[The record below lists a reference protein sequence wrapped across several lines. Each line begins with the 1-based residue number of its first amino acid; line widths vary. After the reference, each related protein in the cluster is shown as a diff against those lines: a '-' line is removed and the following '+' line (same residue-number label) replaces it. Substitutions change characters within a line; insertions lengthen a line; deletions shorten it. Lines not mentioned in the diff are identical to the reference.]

1 MAIPML
7 GSLSSA
13 LNPLP
18 SFNPYPGLSP
28 NPGQASDFSGSGSSF
43 LAERLQQMQQLQWL
57 EPLLELLG
65 SMLNS
70 PANGSQPAPYQP
82 NPFTQAPVGFTP
94 APAGPVAAPTP
105 PAPPAAAA
113 PITGN
118 PSTGGQTPQAGHI
131 GPGNR
136 VLVIGDSHTAGL
148 YGDELDRQL
157 RARGAQVHTVGSS
170 GASASNFINGRGTT
184 VGYADH
190 GMDGRTQKTASHATP
205 KLEDLINQDKPD
217 VIVVNLGA
225 NFRGASPAGIESQV
239 KSLGEVAKRHGI
251 PIKWVGPPK
260 PAPARL
266 DMEAVQRFD
275 QQLAAAVAPYGE
287 YISSV
292 PYTPEYSGG
301 DGLHYSGARGK
312 QLAQNWAQG
321 IASNL

>member
-7 GSLSSA
+7 GSFSG

-28 NPGQASDFSGSGSSF
+28 NPAQNSSPEASPFG
-43 LAERLQQMQQLQWL
+43 ERLQMLRQLEWL
-57 EPLLELLG
+57 EPLLE
-65 SMLNS
+65 MLSAMLSS
-70 PANGSQPAPYQP
+70 PAGGFTTSPTPLPTASAAGVPAP
-82 NPFTQAPVGFTP
+82 QAT
-94 APAGPVAAPTP
+94 APL
-105 PAPPAAAA
+105 PAAAPA
-113 PITGN
+113 QTGN
-118 PSTGGQTPQAGHI
+118 PSSGGHI
-131 GPGNR
+131 GAGNR

-170 GASASNFINGRGTT
+170 GASASNFINGRGTK

-190 GMDGRTQKTASHATP
+190 RVDGKTERVASHATP

-225 NFRGASPAGIESQV
+225 NFRGATPAQLESQV
-239 KSLGEVAKRHGI
+239 KSLGEVAKRHNI

-260 PAPARL
+260 PAKGDAG
-266 DMEAVQRFD
+266 AVQRFD
-275 QQLAAAVAPYGE
+275 QQMAAAVAPYGE

-292 PYTPEYSGG
+292 PYTPEYAGA
-301 DGLHYSGARGK
+301 DGLHYSGTRGK
-312 QLAQNWAQG
+312 QLAQQWAQG

>member
-1 MAIPML
+1 MAIPMF
-7 GSLSSA
+7 GSVGSF
-13 LNPLP
+13 NPLP
-18 SFNPYPGLSP
+18 AFNSYPGLTP
-28 NPGQASDFSGSGSSF
+28 KPGQAQEESSF
-43 LAERLQQMQQLQWL
+43 SPFAERVQMMRQLEWL
-57 EPLLELLG
+57 EPLLDLLAG
-65 SMLNS
+65 MLNS
-70 PANGSQPAPYQP
+70 PAQNNGAPP
-82 NPFTQAPVGFTP
+82 MPLSP
-94 APAGPVAAPTP
+94 APAGPLTAPQ
-105 PAPPAAAA
+105 PAPPEPA
-113 PITGN
+113 PAPAPMSAPTTPGGGN
-118 PSTGGQTPQAGHI
+118 NPQPQAGHI

-205 KLEDLINQDKPD
+205 KLEELINQDKPD

-225 NFRGASPAGIESQV
+225 NFRGAGAAGIQSQV
-239 KSLGEVAKRHGI
+239 RSLGEVAKRHNI

-266 DMEAVQRFD
+266 NMEAVQRFD
-275 QQLAAAVAPYGE
+275 QQMAAAVAPYGE

-301 DGLHYSGARGK
+301 DGLHYSGTRGK
-312 QLAQNWAQG
+312 QLAQQWAQG

>member
-7 GSLSSA
+7 GSASSLS
-13 LNPLP
+13 PLP
-18 SFNPYPGLSP
+18 NFNPYPGLTP
-28 NPGQASDFSGSGSSF
+28 NPAGETSAAGSLF
-43 LAERLQQMQQLQWL
+43 FERLQMMQQLQWL

-65 SMLNS
+65 SMLNNPTPS
-70 PANGSQPAPYQP
+70 VYQP
-82 NPFTQAPVGFTP
+82 TPFSPPPMAPSP
-94 APAGPVAAPTP
+94 APASPAPTA
-105 PAPPAAAA
+105 PA
-113 PITGN
+113 
-118 PSTGGQTPQAGHI
+118 SAGHPSGGGSGTRAGRV

-170 GASASNFINGRGTT
+170 GASASNFITGRGTT

-205 KLEDLINQDKPD
+205 RLEELINQDKPD

-239 KSLGEVAKRHGI
+239 RSLGEVARRHGI
-251 PIKWVGPPK
+251 PIKWVGPPR
-260 PAPARL
+260 PAHPN
-266 DMEAVQRFD
+266 MESVQRFD

-292 PYTPEYSGG
+292 PYTPEYSGA

-312 QLAQNWAQG
+312 QLAQQWAQG

>member
-1 MAIPML
+1 MAISM
-7 GSLSSA
+7 LSSGS

-18 SFNPYPGLSP
+18 AWNPYPGLSP
-28 NPGQASDFSGSGSSF
+28 NPGLGDQSGFSPF
-43 LAERLQQMQQLQWL
+43 AERIQLMQQLQWL
-57 EPLLELLG
+57 EPLEVLG

-70 PANGSQPAPYQP
+70 PA
-82 NPFTQAPVGFTP
+82 QA
-94 APAGPVAAPTP
+94 AP
-105 PAPPAAAA
+105 PAPLGLSPAAPQAA
-113 PITGN
+113 PV
-118 PSTGGQTPQAGHI
+118 STTPQSQGEAPRPGQI

-157 RARGAQVHTVGSS
+157 RSRGAQVHTVGSS
-170 GASASNFINGRGTT
+170 GASASNFISGRGTT

-205 KLEDLINQDKPD
+205 KLEELISQDKPD

-225 NFRGASPAGIESQV
+225 NFRGAGEAGIQSQV
-239 KSLGEVAKRHGI
+239 RSLGEVAKRHNI

-260 PAPARL
+260 PARPN
-266 DMEAVQRFD
+266 MEAVQRFD
-275 QQLAAAVAPYGE
+275 QQMAAAVAPYGE

-301 DGLHYSGARGK
+301 DGLHYSGTRGK
-312 QLAQNWAQG
+312 QLAQQWAQG

>member
-1 MAIPML
+1 MAIPLL
-7 GSLSSA
+7 GSVA
-13 LNPLP
+13 GLNPLP
-18 SFNPYPGLSP
+18 TFNPYPGLSP
-28 NPGQASDFSGSGSSF
+28 LPGQAPEGTMGGSLF
-43 LAERLQQMQQLQWL
+43 AERLQMMQQLQWL

-70 PANGSQPAPYQP
+70 PSVQPYQP
-82 NPFTQAPVGFTP
+82 TPFTQAPAFAP
-94 APAGPVAAPTP
+94 APAAGVSGPVA
-105 PAPPAAAA
+105 PAPAAAPAAAA
-113 PITGN
+113 PVQAGH
-118 PSTGGQTPQAGHI
+118 PAAGGQTPRPGQI

-190 GMDGRTQKTASHATP
+190 GMDGHTQKTASHATP
-205 KLEDLINQDKPD
+205 RLEDLINQDKPD

-225 NFRGASPAGIESQV
+225 NFRGASQAGIEGQV
-239 KSLGEVAKRHGI
+239 RSLGEVAKRHGI

-260 PAPARL
+260 PAHPN
-266 DMEAVQRFD
+266 MEAVQRFD

-292 PYTPEYSGG
+292 PYTPEYAGA
-301 DGLHYSGARGK
+301 DGLHYSGTRGR
-312 QLAQNWAQG
+312 QLAQQWAQG

>member
-1 MAIPML
+1 MMSIPML
-7 GSLSSA
+7 GPSA

-18 SFNPYPGLSP
+18 AFNPYPGLSP
-28 NPGQASDFSGSGSSF
+28 NPGLGSQPAPDLGF
-43 LAERLQQMQQLQWL
+43 AQRLQQMQQLAWL
-57 EPLLELLG
+57 EPLLDLLG
-65 SMLNS
+65 GMLS
-70 PANGSQPAPYQP
+70 APPSSQP
-82 NPFTQAPVGFTP
+82 
-94 APAGPVAAPTP
+94 PVATALGL
-105 PAPPAAAA
+105 PAQTASSS
-113 PITGN
+113 GQ
-118 PSTGGQTPQAGHI
+118 GQTQRPGQI

-190 GMDGRTQKTASHATP
+190 GMDGRTQRTASHATP
-205 KLEDLINQDKPD
+205 RLEELINQDKPD

-225 NFRGASPAGIESQV
+225 NFRGASQSGIQSQV
-239 KSLGEVAKRHGI
+239 RSLGEVARRHNI

-260 PAPARL
+260 PARPDLA
-266 DMEAVQRFD
+266 AVQRFD
-275 QQLAAAVAPYGE
+275 QQMAEAVAPYGE

-292 PYTPEYSGG
+292 PYTPEYAGS
-301 DGLHYSGARGK
+301 DGRHYSGTRGR
-312 QLAQNWAQG
+312 QLAQQWAQG

>member
-7 GSLSSA
+7 SSGSS
-13 LNPLP
+13 NPLP
-18 SFNPYPGLSP
+18 AWNPYPGLSP
-28 NPGQASDFSGSGSSF
+28 NPGLPDQNSFSPF
-43 LAERLQQMQQLQWL
+43 AERIQMMRQLQWL
-57 EPLLELLG
+57 EPLLEMLG

-70 PANGSQPAPYQP
+70 PAPA
-82 NPFTQAPVGFTP
+82 AGGMAP
-94 APAGPVAAPTP
+94 APAVPQAAPVS
-105 PAPPAAAA
+105 AA
-113 PITGN
+113 PQS
-118 PSTGGQTPQAGHI
+118 PGQAPRPGQI

-157 RARGAQVHTVGSS
+157 RSRGAQVHTVGSS

-190 GMDGRTQKTASHATP
+190 GMDGRTQKTPSHATP
-205 KLEDLINQDKPD
+205 KLEELISQDKPD

-225 NFRGASPAGIESQV
+225 NFRDAGEAGIESQV
-239 KSLGEVAKRHGI
+239 RSLGEVAKRHNI

-260 PAPARL
+260 PAKPN
-266 DMEAVQRFD
+266 MEAVQRFD
-275 QQLAAAVAPYGE
+275 QQMAAAVAPYGE

-301 DGLHYSGARGK
+301 DGLHYSGTRGK
-312 QLAQNWAQG
+312 QLAQQWAQG

>member
-7 GSLSSA
+7 GSVSSA

-28 NPGQASDFSGSGSSF
+28 NPGLPSDLSGPGASLFG
-43 LAERLQQMQQLQWL
+43 ERLQMMQQLQWL

-65 SMLNS
+65 SMLSS
-70 PANGSQPAPYQP
+70 PANGNPQTPYQP
-82 NPFTQAPVGFTP
+82 NPFTQAPAFSP
-94 APAGPVAAPTP
+94 APAGPLAAPLPPP
-105 PAPPAAAA
+105 PATPAAA
-113 PITGN
+113 PVTSN
-118 PSTGGQTPQAGHI
+118 PGTGGQTPQAGHI

-190 GMDGRTQKTASHATP
+190 GMDGHTQKTASHATP
-205 KLEDLINQDKPD
+205 KLEELINQDKPD

-260 PAPARL
+260 PAHPN
-266 DMEAVQRFD
+266 MEAVQRFD

-292 PYTPEYSGG
+292 PYTPEYSGA
-301 DGLHYSGARGK
+301 DGLHYSGTRGK

>member
-7 GSLSSA
+7 GASA

-18 SFNPYPGLSP
+18 AFNPYPGLSP
-28 NPGQASDFSGSGSSF
+28 NPGLGAQPTADFSF
-43 LAERLQQMQQLQWL
+43 AQRLQQMQQLAWL
-57 EPLLELLG
+57 EPLLDLLG
-65 SMLNS
+65 GMLS
-70 PANGSQPAPYQP
+70 
-82 NPFTQAPVGFTP
+82 
-94 APAGPVAAPTP
+94 APTASP
-105 PAPPAAAA
+105 PPV
-113 PITGN
+113 
-118 PSTGGQTPQAGHI
+118 PSSLAEPSAGASPGQGQTPRPGQI

-170 GASASNFINGRGTT
+170 GASASNFISGRGTT

-190 GMDGRTQKTASHATP
+190 GVDGRTQRTASHATP
-205 KLEDLINQDKPD
+205 RLEELINQDKPD

-225 NFRGASPAGIESQV
+225 NFRGASPSGIQSQV
-239 KSLGEVAKRHGI
+239 RSLGEVARRHNI

-260 PAPARL
+260 PARP
-266 DMEAVQRFD
+266 DMAAVQRFD
-275 QQLAAAVAPYGE
+275 QQMAEAVAPYGE

-292 PYTPEYSGG
+292 PYTPEYAGA
-301 DGLHYSGARGK
+301 DGRHYSGTRGR
-312 QLAQNWAQG
+312 QLAQQWAQG

>member
-7 GSLSSA
+7 GSVG

-28 NPGQASDFSGSGSSF
+28 NPGQDQQSPFSPF
-43 LAERLQQMQQLQWL
+43 AERIQLMRQLEWL
-57 EPLLELLG
+57 EPLLDLLAG
-65 SMLNS
+65 MLNS
-70 PANGSQPAPYQP
+70 PVRPGSGVPM
-82 NPFTQAPVGFTP
+82 PFSP
-94 APAGPVAAPTP
+94 APAGPLGPAPQ
-105 PAPPAAAA
+105 APPAQTPLAA
-113 PITGN
+113 PIA
-118 PSTGGQTPQAGHI
+118 PAAQAGNTPPRPGQI

-170 GASASNFINGRGTT
+170 GASASNFISGRGTT

-205 KLEDLINQDKPD
+205 RLEDLINQDRPD

-225 NFRGASPAGIESQV
+225 NFRGASAAGIQSQV
-239 KSLGEVAKRHGI
+239 QSLGEVAKRHNI

-266 DMEAVQRFD
+266 NMEAVQRFD

-301 DGLHYSGARGK
+301 DGLHYSGTRGR
-312 QLAQNWAQG
+312 QLAQQWAQG